1 MSVAKTQSQRI
12 LSPLAKARGAGSAHH
27 GSGHWM
33 HQRITALANIPLML
47 WLVWSVVHMRGWEY
61 GDVTAWLAQSV
72 NAVLMILA
80 VLSTFYHAVL
90 GLQVVIEDYVHCA
103 CIKLASLIGLR
114 LVFVALGVAAIFSVL
129 KVSFGG

>member
-1 MSVAKTQSQRI
+1 MTTQNPERI
-12 LSPLAKARGAGSAHH
+12 LSPLARARGAGSAHH
-27 GSGHWM
+27 GSGHWL
-33 HQRITALANIPLML
+33 HQRITAVANIPLML

-61 GDVTAWLAQSV
+61 ADVTMWLAQPV
-72 NAVLMILA
+72 NAILMVLA

-90 GLQVVIEDYVHCA
+90 GLQVVIEDYVHCE
-103 CIKLASLIGLR
+103 CMKLASLIGLR